1 MPLQHTDFR
10 STEQHGS
17 SSGRADSPRGFVV
30 NVDDRAIVA
39 LTGAD
44 GQDLLQ
50 RLSTND
56 VSRLK
61 RGESIQSVLTNEKG
75 RIVDVVS
82 VVKLDEGE
90 LLLVGQSSRRDDVV
104 RWLEKYII
112 MEDAKAEPVDSRY
125 GHLMVYGIDTGERLD
140 ALFVLPEETIKF
152 LENWNGAAVH
162 HLLPELANLAKMIG
176 ELQTAGILNASLDH
190 YEEFRVLHAIPRY
203 PNELS
208 ELYNPL
214 ETNLGTFISW
224 TKGCYIGQEV
234 IARLDTYKKVQKRLV
249 RLLLDEVP
257 DSLPQPLHSEQGEAG
272 TITSAIKPRTGQSAQ
287 GLGYVRTTQL
297 ESRGD
302 LFFNKGNL
310 RISVRPVTDGNG

>member
-1 MPLQHTDFR
+1 
-10 STEQHGS
+10 
-17 SSGRADSPRGFVV
+17 
-30 NVDDRAIVA
+30 
-39 LTGAD
+39 
-44 GQDLLQ
+44 
-50 RLSTND
+50 
-56 VSRLK
+56 
-61 RGESIQSVLTNEKG
+61 
-75 RIVDVVS
+75 
-82 VVKLDEGE
+82 
-90 LLLVGQSSRRDDVV
+90 
-104 RWLEKYII
+104 
-112 MEDAKAEPVDSRY
+112 
-125 GHLMVYGIDTGERLD
+125 
-140 ALFVLPEETIKF
+140 
-152 LENWNGAAVH
+152 
-162 HLLPELANLAKMIG
+162 
-176 ELQTAGILNASLDH
+176 ILNASLDH